1 MFRRRPYLQGI
12 FENLPR
18 QENLG
23 VNRLTLVEIFFL
35 ELSNFYQV
43 ICEFIP

>member
-12 FENLPR
+12 FENLSR
-18 QENLG
+18 QENLT
-23 VNRLTLVEIFFL
+23 VNTLTLVEIFFL
-35 ELSNFYQV
+35 ELSNFYHL